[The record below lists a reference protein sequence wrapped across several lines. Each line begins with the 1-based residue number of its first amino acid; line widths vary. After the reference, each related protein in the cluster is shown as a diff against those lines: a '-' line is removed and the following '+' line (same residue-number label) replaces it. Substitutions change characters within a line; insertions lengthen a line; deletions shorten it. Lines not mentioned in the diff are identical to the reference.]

1 MWVRQES
8 LWIAALISV
17 WGFSASLSGLE
28 YILELFAEWYLILFV
43 LWMWCAEMHDR
54 GGGVCRLSFCTWRT
68 LCFNNRPPLVQQ
80 SLSNSWMPSMPFLGF
95 REWAVLP
102 QAHLCP
108 PPPATSKPLL
118 SYHTYISGIYEQW
131 PWATWS
137 PPHVMS
143 RITESWYSWN
153 STAPWVEPA
162 LMGRSVYVGSRPMNG
177 DYVLISPTPFLPH
190 RARRDRQASLLL
202 PLPWPELLLY
212 HILLSSSSLAAN
224 LGGTL

>member
-1 MWVRQES
+1 M
-8 LWIAALISV
+8 WIAALISV

-43 LWMWCAEMHDR
+43 LWMWCVEMHDR
-54 GGGVCRLSFCTWRT
+54 GGGVPSQSFCTWRT
-68 LCFNNRPPLVQQ
+68 LCFNNRPPLVQH

-137 PPHVMS
+137 PPM
-143 RITESWYSWN
+143 WC
-153 STAPWVEPA
+153 
-162 LMGRSVYVGSRPMNG
+162 LGFRSLDIPE
-177 DYVLISPTPFLPH
+177 TPLLPELNLLWWEGVCMWG
-190 RARRDRQASLLL
+190 AGLWMEIMYLSLL
-202 PLPWPELLLY
+202 PLSFPIEPEGTGRLLFY
-212 HILLSSSSLAAN
+212 FPFHGQSFSCITSSFLAQA
-224 LGGTL
+224 